1 MSEARALK
9 SKNFLTKITLS
20 YNNMTTGRSLS
31 MVKAILGY
39 DIMPGMTVDA
49 YEKWL
54 RDIHL
59 PDLARIPGLRK
70 VVFNTVK
77 GLVRGQTTFYRIAEL
92 HYDSM
97 EAFEK
102 AKKWREENPVP
113 AGRSPEG
120 KTDFKFYVVC
130 ESEEVDFTS

>member
-1 MSEARALK
+1 
-9 SKNFLTKITLS
+9 
-20 YNNMTTGRSLS
+20 

-39 DIMPGMTVDA
+39 DIIPGMPVEA

-54 RDIHL
+54 REIHL
-59 PDLARIPGLRK
+59 PDLAKIPGLKK

-77 GLVRGQTTFYRIAEL
+77 GIVRGDTTFYRIAEL
-92 HYDSM
+92 HYESM

-102 AKKWREENPVP
+102 AQKWREQNPVSKKR
-113 AGRSPEG
+113 GPEG

-130 ESEEVDFTS
+130 ESEEVNLEGGKEHV